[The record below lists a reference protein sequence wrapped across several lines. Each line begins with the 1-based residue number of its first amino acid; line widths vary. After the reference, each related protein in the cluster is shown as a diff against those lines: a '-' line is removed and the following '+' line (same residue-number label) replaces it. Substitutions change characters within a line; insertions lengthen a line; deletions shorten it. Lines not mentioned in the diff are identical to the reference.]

1 MKCNIRPPSAAKL
14 AATKQP
20 ANGRNPVAREPL
32 DDGAFIGYLMAVGG
46 IASIA
51 AGAAALWLDAGRRT

>member
-1 MKCNIRPPSAAKL
+1 M
-14 AATKQP
+14 
-20 ANGRNPVAREPL
+20 AREPL